1 MNQVLA
7 TSGFH
12 KLIHSTPGKLIF
24 FNFKDFVSA
33 VRLAQQLLFP
43 PLCYFQRIGKWSFVE
58 IAHARLLI
66 WKIRAFSNFKLS
78 AF

>member
-24 FNFKDFVSA
+24 FNFKDFASA

-43 PLCYFQRIGKWSFVE
+43 PLCYFQRIEKRWFV
-58 IAHARLLI
+58 
-66 WKIRAFSNFKLS
+66 
-78 AF
+78 